1 MNNPYYLGVV
11 ATALASAIS
20 QILLNVS
27 ARKTYPS
34 RLREY
39 LNPYVISSYGILA
52 VSLVVNIYLLRFME
66 LKAQNVIASLTYVF
80 VLLLSRV
87 ILGEK
92 LGWKKILGNVFI
104 VVGILVFV
112 QTT

>member
-52 VSLVVNIYLLRFME
+52 GSVRIGM
-66 LKAQNVIASLTYVF
+66 
-80 VLLLSRV
+80 RV
-87 ILGEK
+87 GH
-92 LGWKKILGNVFI
+92 G
-104 VVGILVFV
+104 LVFFQV
-112 QTT
+112 DDEGERGYAPHERDCRIFAYRRHGVS